1 MSYKKKKQL
10 SYIIIG
16 CLVIVAFA
24 CRHISVNNT
33 YLRHFANQYRSSI
46 YIGLYSAWVIYLEKH
61 VVDMKMRRCLTQI
74 GVLMVLWFLI
84 RTIKFLVFF
93 DPLEERICWYLY
105 YIPMIL
111 IPTLGLKTAIL
122 MDSTDEDKSKKKTTI
137 LMILAILL
145 IAAVLTNDLHQKV
158 FYFPEGFLFSNE
170 IYNYGIIFI
179 CIQIWVMFC
188 LIMMEIALICK
199 SRIPGKKRFW
209 FPVIP
214 GILLLIWNVCNILRV
229 PLIHRIA
236 GDMSAICCLL
246 MAAIY
251 QGCIACG
258 LIQINSRYL
267 ELFQAAGGLNAEIT
281 DRAFDQHYQS
291 GKFPDIS
298 TEIRQGVLTAPFVM
312 EDGIRISHMYI
323 RGGHLFWTED
333 ISLLVDQY
341 EDIKEQQ
348 EELKEKNLLLQKTY
362 QQEAKRRKIEEQNR
376 LLNLIQSQTA
386 GQLELISCF
395 MWELEKTESKD
406 VYERL
411 LGQIVVV
418 GTYLKRRK
426 NFLLTIHNENQE
438 LLGADDLI
446 QGLAE
451 SCSALMLCHIRA
463 LYYVNV
469 SPLVLHDVDVLKCYD
484 YFEWL
489 TEQLF
494 NKMDMIFFRVV
505 MLEESLMISVHIV
518 SGYDL
523 DQLLSGRPGTEVQRE
538 DEKEWLI
545 RWRIS

>member
-1 MSYKKKKQL
+1 
-10 SYIIIG
+10 
-16 CLVIVAFA
+16 
-24 CRHISVNNT
+24 
-33 YLRHFANQYRSSI
+33 
-46 YIGLYSAWVIYLEKH
+46 
-61 VVDMKMRRCLTQI
+61 
-74 GVLMVLWFLI
+74 
-84 RTIKFLVFF
+84 
-93 DPLEERICWYLY
+93 
-105 YIPMIL
+105 MIL

-341 EDIKEQQ
+341 EDIQEQQ

-395 MWELEKTESKD
+395 MRELEKTESKD

-505 MLEESLMISVHIV
+505 MLEENLMISVHIV

-523 DQLLSGRPGTEVQRE
+523 DRLLSGRPGTEVQRE

>member
-10 SYIIIG
+10 SYMIIG
-16 CLVIVAFA
+16 CLVIGAFA

-33 YLRHFANQYRSSI
+33 YLRHFANQCRSSI

-74 GVLMVLWFLI
+74 GALMVLWFLI

-251 QGCIACG
+251 QGGIACG

-312 EDGIRISHMYI
+312 EDGIRISHMCI

-348 EELKEKNLLLQKTY
+348 EELTERNQLLQMTY
-362 QQEAKRRKIEEQNR
+362 QKEAARRKLEEQNR
-376 LLNLIQSQTA
+376 LLNMIQDQTYR
-386 GQLELISCF
+386 QYELLCLYMKKIEQTDSREECD
-395 MWELEKTESKD
+395 MLLSK
-406 VYERL
+406 
-411 LGQIVVV
+411 IVVV

-426 NFLLTIHNENQE
+426 NLVLTRYSSQGDS
-438 LLGADDLI
+438 LTMADLK
-446 QGLAE
+446 QSLAE
-451 SCSALMLCHIRA
+451 SCENLKLCKIRA
-463 LYYVNV
+463 AYFVQDKEKM
-469 SPLVLHDVDVLKCYD
+469 LHADDVLRCYD
-484 YFEWL
+484 FFEWL
-489 TEQLF
+489 IEQLF
-494 NKMDMIFFRVV
+494 DVVNSIFFRVTQI
-505 MLEESLMISVHIV
+505 EEKLQISVHVVCLADIRDFLAERPDLLIQQEEQEWFIRCPV
-518 SGYDL
+518 S
-523 DQLLSGRPGTEVQRE
+523 
-538 DEKEWLI
+538 
-545 RWRIS
+545 

>member
-10 SYIIIG
+10 SYMIIG

-33 YLRHFANQYRSSI
+33 YLRHFANQCRSSI
-46 YIGLYSAWVIYLEKH
+46 YIGLYSAWVIYLKKH

-74 GVLMVLWFLI
+74 GALMVLWFLI

-122 MDSTDEDKSKKKTTI
+122 MDSTDGDKSRKKTTI

-179 CIQIWVMFC
+179 CIQVWVMFC

-281 DRAFDQHYQS
+281 DCAFDQHYQS

-395 MWELEKTESKD
+395 MRELEKTESKD

-426 NFLLTIHNENQE
+426 NFLLTIHSENQE

-523 DQLLSGRPGTEVQRE
+523 DRLLSGRPGTEVQRE

>member
-1 MSYKKKKQL
+1 M
-10 SYIIIG
+10 
-16 CLVIVAFA
+16 
-24 CRHISVNNT
+24 
-33 YLRHFANQYRSSI
+33 
-46 YIGLYSAWVIYLEKH
+46 
-61 VVDMKMRRCLTQI
+61 
-74 GVLMVLWFLI
+74 
-84 RTIKFLVFF
+84 
-93 DPLEERICWYLY
+93 
-105 YIPMIL
+105 
-111 IPTLGLKTAIL
+111 
-122 MDSTDEDKSKKKTTI
+122 
-137 LMILAILL
+137 
-145 IAAVLTNDLHQKV
+145 
-158 FYFPEGFLFSNE
+158 
-170 IYNYGIIFI
+170 
-179 CIQIWVMFC
+179 
-188 LIMMEIALICK
+188 
-199 SRIPGKKRFW
+199 
-209 FPVIP
+209 
-214 GILLLIWNVCNILRV
+214 
-229 PLIHRIA
+229 
-236 GDMSAICCLL
+236 
-246 MAAIY
+246 
-251 QGCIACG
+251 
-258 LIQINSRYL
+258 
-267 ELFQAAGGLNAEIT
+267 NAEIT
-281 DRAFDQHYQS
+281 DYAFDQHYQS

-362 QQEAKRRKIEEQNR
+362 QQEAKRRKIEEQHR

-395 MWELEKTESKD
+395 MRELEKTESKD

-463 LYYVNV
+463 LYYINV

-523 DQLLSGRPGTEVQRE
+523 DRLLSGRPGTEVQRE